1 MNPRTLRRRTER
13 VATKLERRIAELEER
28 KQPVPHALRLQ
39 VKAART
45 AALRTGRPAR

>member
-1 MNPRTLRRRTER
+1 MNPRTLRRQAERTAE
-13 VATKLERRIAELEER
+13 ALERRIAELEER
-28 KQPVPHALRLQ
+28 KQPVPHALRLK